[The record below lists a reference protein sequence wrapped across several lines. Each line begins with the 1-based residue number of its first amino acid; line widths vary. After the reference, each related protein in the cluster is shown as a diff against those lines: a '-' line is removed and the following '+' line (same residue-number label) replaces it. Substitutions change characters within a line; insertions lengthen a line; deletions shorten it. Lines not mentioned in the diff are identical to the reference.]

1 MADVKISSLPSADL
15 PLAGTEVLPIVQ
27 SATTKQVSI
36 ENITIGRTVTAAN
49 LTSSNA
55 VNGVSGSFTGALSVG
70 GTAAITG
77 AVSLTVPLGVA
88 NGGTGAT
95 TITGIVKGSGTSAF
109 AAAVQGTDYSLL
121 TRGTAQA
128 TTSGTEINFTGIPA
142 GVKKITLM
150 LSGVSTSS
158 ASWDLRFQLGTSS
171 GVETTNYEIS
181 SGYYGTTTSVAGSST
196 ASGFDVKWGAVAA
209 DAFTGQISMFNL
221 SGNLWIVNGSFLSSN
236 SLTFLTKIVGSK
248 SLGGVLD
255 RVRLTTTTGATFDAG
270 TVNIMYES

>member
-27 SATTKQVSI
+27 SATTKRVSI

-49 LTSSNA
+49 LTSSND
-55 VNGVSGSFTGALSVG
+55 VSGVSGSFTGALSVG

-109 AAAVQGTDYSLL
+109 SAATQGTDYSLL

-171 GVETTNYEIS
+171 GVEATNYVMVG
-181 SGYYGTTTSVAGSST
+181 GYFGYSYNGAGSAT
-196 ASGFDVKWGAVAA
+196 GAGFDVYYGSGAATA
-209 DAFTGQISMFNL
+209 YHGQISLFNL
-221 SGNLWIVNGSFLSSN
+221 SGNIWVADGSFIDAADPIYVA
-236 SLTFLTKIVGSK
+236 KGVGSK
-248 SLGGVLD
+248 TLGSVLD